1 MPARCTGLTIVNPK
15 TMRAHNARMA
25 LQCTVA
31 HAQGPHTRRRTRVCR
46 WYRYPD
52 AHGGTGTSRF
62 AWVYG
67 SMGLLFLMVQ
77 LLRTGTFYWWALTG
91 AGRLF
96 RGALHRVLNT
106 PMAFLLVKP
115 VGELLA
121 AFTSDQDKVDEAL
134 PDAVHLAGAC
144 AQIPRQLSEV
154 VDAHVKLWTHMR
166 LLCCVG
172 IWSQSRRSHAL
183 PCASS

>member
-1 MPARCTGLTIVNPK
+1 MNNVTW
-15 TMRAHNARMA
+15 
-25 LQCTVA
+25 
-31 HAQGPHTRRRTRVCR
+31 RTRHRR

-52 AHGGTGTSRF
+52 AHGGAGTSRF

-67 SMGLLFLMVQ
+67 SMGLLFLIVQ

-144 AQIPRQLSEV
+144 AQIPLQLS
-154 VDAHVKLWTHMR
+154 
-166 LLCCVG
+166 
-172 IWSQSRRSHAL
+172 AL
-183 PCASS
+183 VSADASSNLRRPLDASKTQPCVALRIR